1 MKKTIIL
8 AMILVL
14 LLSLLCGC
22 TNEMANYQ
30 TLNTLSSQSY
40 QQVVVTIVSKLDVE
54 LTASMLVTVEGDKTK
69 VQYTYQQ
76 LSTFDTQNTPSSF
89 ITNKAGNIVVQGGK
103 IVEQNGEPADQTYV
117 ALATNGFTFSPSYF
131 ANTRFSIGQTNVF
144 TASVTN
150 PSSFTGNPNL
160 VCSDMKVIISY
171 GQKFQQIQLTY
182 TSQNQ
187 GSVSITYNFS

>member
-103 IVEQNGEPADQTYV
+103 IVEQNGEPVDQTYV

-150 PSSFTGNPNL
+150 PASFTGNPNL

>member
-103 IVEQNGEPADQTYV
+103 IVEQNGEPVDQTYV

-131 ANTRFSIGQTNVF
+131 ANARFSIGQTNVF

>member
-14 LLSLLCGC
+14 LLSLFCGC

-89 ITNKAGNIVVQGGK
+89 ITNKAGNIVIQGGK

-182 TSQNQ
+182 TSANQ